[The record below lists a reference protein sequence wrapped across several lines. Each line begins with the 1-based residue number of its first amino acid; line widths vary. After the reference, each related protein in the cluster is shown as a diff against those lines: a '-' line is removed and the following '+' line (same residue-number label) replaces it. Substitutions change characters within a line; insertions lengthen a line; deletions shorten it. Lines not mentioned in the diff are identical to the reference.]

1 MVISHG
7 RSQRKNHGHGHGHG
21 HDHDNG
27 HGHGNVCMYEGVTRG
42 LLGGKLGS

>member
-7 RSQRKNHGHGHGHG
+7 RSQSKNG